1 MKDTDIVKRLRM
13 AAVVFGPGR
22 NSLETDA
29 ADEIE
34 RLTTENESLKLTLI
48 ELSANK
54 NLRLADD
61 AFRGRHSTND

>member
-54 NLRLADD
+54 NLRL
-61 AFRGRHSTND
+61 GRRRIQGQALNK